1 MGETYSI
8 RGLDMYVEQFVN
20 PEKPAIVFL
29 HGFTGSTSTWR
40 GAMNTLKDD
49 YSVYAV
55 DLIGHGKTSIPTEPA
70 RYAMSEQV
78 ADLDCLFDQLQL
90 SRFILVG
97 YSMGGRLA
105 IGYTASHPE
114 KIEALLLES
123 SSPGLQKEEERI
135 ARRASDASLAERILH
150 DGIETFVNNWENI
163 PLFESQKMLSV
174 DKRQAIREERMSQS
188 PSGLANSLRG
198 FGTGSQPSYWEV
210 LNELQMP
217 VLLMTGELDS
227 KFVAIAR
234 EMKKDLPNASQ
245 IIVPQAGHA
254 IHVEKPEL
262 FVTIVKEYL
271 EGLTY

>member
-1 MGETYSI
+1 MGKTYSI

-40 GAMNTLKDD
+40 DAMNSLKDD

-55 DLIGHGKTSIPTEPA
+55 DLTGHGKTSIPTEPD

-105 IGYTASHPE
+105 IGYTASHLE

-135 ARRASDASLAERILH
+135 ARRASDASLAERIIQ

-163 PLFESQKMLSV
+163 PLFTSQKTLSV
-174 DKRQAIREERMSQS
+174 DKRQAIREERMSQA
-188 PSGLANSLRG
+188 PAGLANSLRG

>member
-1 MGETYSI
+1 MGKTYSI
-8 RGLDMYVEQFVN
+8 RGLDMYVEQFVK

-40 GAMNTLKDD
+40 DAMNSLKDD

-55 DLIGHGKTSIPTEPA
+55 DLTGHGKTSIPIEPA

-135 ARRASDASLAERILH
+135 ARRASDASLAERIIKN
-150 DGIETFVNNWENI
+150 GIETFVNNWENI
-163 PLFESQKMLSV
+163 PLFTSQKMLSV
-174 DKRQAIREERMSQS
+174 DKRQVIREERMSQA
-188 PSGLANSLRG
+188 PAGLANSLRG

-210 LNELQMP
+210 LSELQMP

-227 KFVAIAR
+227 KFVGIAR

-245 IIVPQAGHA
+245 IIVPEAGHA

>member
-1 MGETYSI
+1 MGKTYSI

-29 HGFTGSTSTWR
+29 HGFTGSSSTWR
-40 GAMNTLKDD
+40 DAMNTLKDD
-49 YSVYAV
+49 FSVFAV
-55 DLIGHGKTSIPTEPA
+55 DLTGHGKTSTPLEA
-70 RYAMSEQV
+70 DRYSMSEQV
-78 ADLDCLFDQLQL
+78 ADLDDLFSKLQL
-90 SRFILVG
+90 SRFIFVG

-105 IGYTASHPE
+105 IGYTARHPE
-114 KIEALLLES
+114 KIAALLLES

-135 ARRASDASLAERILH
+135 ARQASDAGLAERLLQN
-150 DGIETFVNNWENI
+150 GIETFVNNWENI
-163 PLFESQKMLSV
+163 PLFESQKMLSA
-174 DKRQAIREERMSQS
+174 DKRKAIREERMSQS
-188 PSGLANSLRG
+188 PTGLANSLRG
-198 FGTGSQPSYWEV
+198 FGTGSQPSYWEI
-210 LNELQMP
+210 LRELQMP

-234 EMKKDLPNASQ
+234 EMKKDLPKATQ